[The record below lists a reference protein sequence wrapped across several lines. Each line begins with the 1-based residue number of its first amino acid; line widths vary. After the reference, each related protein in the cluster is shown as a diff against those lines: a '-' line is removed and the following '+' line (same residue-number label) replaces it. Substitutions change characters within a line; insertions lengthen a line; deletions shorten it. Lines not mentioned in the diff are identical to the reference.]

1 MCVFVVVSGQDPF
14 VFVGEGEEE
23 ERWNTFLFSNKEK
36 KKQQKYDYVVIQY
49 DKKIIFS
56 ITLIFHPSYPR
67 WKYNSLYIIQ
77 WNLIFIALIFFT
89 PQITIKI

>member
-36 KKQQKYDYVVIQY
+36 KETTKGGGGGEVKY
-49 DKKIIFS
+49 IFV
-56 ITLIFHPSYPR
+56 
-67 WKYNSLYIIQ
+67 
-77 WNLIFIALIFFT
+77 
-89 PQITIKI
+89 